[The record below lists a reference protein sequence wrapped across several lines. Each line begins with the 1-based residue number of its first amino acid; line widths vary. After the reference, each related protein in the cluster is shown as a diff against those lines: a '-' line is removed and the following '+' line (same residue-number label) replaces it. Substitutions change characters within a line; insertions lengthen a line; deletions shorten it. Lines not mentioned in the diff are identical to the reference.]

1 MFEIKAQ
8 MLTQAVQ
15 DSHFRSRL
23 IANPLAVAAENGW
36 DIPTQTQM
44 TVVEETPSHY
54 YLVLPALQLSALG
67 TQKDLLGEDLIANQ
81 TAQTPENSDLVSPT
95 AHILEIEVQLLARA
109 AQDCDFRTRLIA
121 DPKTVMA
128 EKGLHFPTNIQV
140 SVLQETP
147 DHYYLVLPALDFSE
161 LEANRELSDAELELV
176 AGGADTDNRSW
187 TGCASGQSGCVAT
200 SGCNPHWPMPPV

>member
-8 MLTQAVQ
+8 LLTQAVQ
-15 DSHFRSRL
+15 DSYFRNRL
-23 IANPLAVAAENGW
+23 IADPLTVAAEYGW
-36 DIPTQTQM
+36 NIPTQTQI

-54 YLVLPALQLSALG
+54 YLVLPALG
-67 TQKDLLGEDLIANQ
+67 TQDLAN
-81 TAQTPENSDLVSPT
+81 QTPENSDVNST

-128 EKGLHFPTNIQV
+128 QKGLNFPTNIQV
-140 SVLQETP
+140 SVLEETANR
-147 DHYYLVLPALDFSE
+147 YYLVLPALDFSE
-161 LEANRELSDAELELV
+161 LETNRDLSDAELELV
-176 AGGADTDNRSW
+176 AGGSDTQNHSW

-200 SGCNPHWPMPPV
+200 KGCDAAASTVAVTIGVTAALA